1 MFLIQIVFLFT
12 LFLSFDLFISGTDIC
27 GAPMKLGPTKNW
39 TFPNLKASAEPSE
52 VYLGVGDGV
61 EPVSHKTSF
70 KRVSITLDPSVIQ
83 QDNYSNFLFY

>member
-1 MFLIQIVFLFT
+1 MIYKGGKLISLF
-12 LFLSFDLFISGTDIC
+12 SFPGTDIC

-61 EPVSHKTSF
+61 EPVSHKSSF
-70 KRVSITLDPSVIQ
+70 KRVRITC
-83 QDNYSNFLFY
+83 

>member
-1 MFLIQIVFLFT
+1 
-12 LFLSFDLFISGTDIC
+12 
-27 GAPMKLGPTKNW
+27 MKLAPTKNW

-70 KRVSITLDPSVIQ
+70 KRVRSL
-83 QDNYSNFLFY
+83 

>member
-1 MFLIQIVFLFT
+1 MEKVSAL
-12 LFLSFDLFISGTDIC
+12 LSKDVTSDENLAETIHHEHFAGTDIC

-61 EPVSHKTSF
+61 EPMSHKSSF
-70 KRVSITLDPSVIQ
+70 KRVSITHHRS
-83 QDNYSNFLFY
+83 